1 MFRKYL
7 EKELQDWKNELEI
20 AKEEQDEEYINE
32 CQEEIEKVMK
42 KDVPFQRIVIDN
54 EITIATLKK
63 IEREGY
69 YNFDDWAEYQQ
80 PLENLDNGYITPE
93 YLNKVLRGYF
103 TKKANGKY
111 PNTTKSMF
119 GSTQKIDFIKS
130 KLEELVQ

>member
-1 MFRKYL
+1 MNNLKKIREKHGYTQDYVAKKIGVSESTYSRYESEKRKL
-7 EKELQDWKNELEI
+7 DS
-20 AKEEQDEEYINE
+20 D
-32 CQEEIEKVMK
+32 
-42 KDVPFQRIVIDN
+42 
-54 EITIATLKK
+54 TLKK
-63 IEREGY
+63 IERDGY

-80 PLENLDNGYITPE
+80 PLENLDNGYVTPE
-93 YLNKVLRGYF
+93 YLSKVLRGYF